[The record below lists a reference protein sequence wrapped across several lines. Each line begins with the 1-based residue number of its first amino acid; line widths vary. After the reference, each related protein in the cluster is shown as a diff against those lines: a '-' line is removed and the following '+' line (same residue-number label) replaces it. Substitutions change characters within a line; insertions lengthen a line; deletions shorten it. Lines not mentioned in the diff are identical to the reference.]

1 MRALFWLL
9 LLFVAAVAVV
19 WGASANTGYALIVL
33 PPWRIELS
41 FNFLV
46 LLLCLVFILA
56 YAALRLL
63 SWLWHIPSRASAY
76 QRRRKREKSGEVF
89 QDAVRFLFEGRFG
102 QALKRASEAYAAG
115 RAPALAALI
124 AARSAQR
131 LGDPVR
137 QQEWLDKAKAAD
149 ARNESATLMLE
160 AEMLIEARDFKSA
173 LAVLARLQGREGRH
187 IAALRLELRARQG
200 LEDWDGALKLLRQL
214 AKRDALSPVLVP
226 VLTRQA
232 LLGKIVQCGQDAAAL
247 RAELPTILAAMPRDE
262 RQLPV
267 VIALADALAGAQETS
282 AAQALIEESVARN
295 LDGLWESPL
304 IALYGQLSGGE
315 QTARIGQGESWLREH
330 RSHAELLLALGR
342 MCARQRLWGKA
353 QSYLEASLGFAR
365 TQDAHLELA
374 RLFEQLAHPEE
385 ANKHYRAAVAAAVA
399 AHGQT

>member
-46 LLLCLVFILA
+46 LLLCFVFILA

-76 QRRRKREKSGEVF
+76 QQRRKREKSGEVF

-137 QQEWLDKAKAAD
+137 QQDWLDKAKAAD

-160 AEMLIEARDFKSA
+160 AEMLIEARDFKAA

-214 AKRDALSPVLVP
+214 AKRDALSPALVP

-232 LLGKIVQCGQDAAAL
+232 LLGKIAQCSQDAAAL
-247 RAELPTILAAMPRDE
+247 RAELAAIPRDE

-267 VIALADALAGAQETS
+267 VIALAEALAGAQETA

-315 QTARIGQGESWLREH
+315 QTARIGQAESWLREH

-399 AHGQT
+399 AYGQT